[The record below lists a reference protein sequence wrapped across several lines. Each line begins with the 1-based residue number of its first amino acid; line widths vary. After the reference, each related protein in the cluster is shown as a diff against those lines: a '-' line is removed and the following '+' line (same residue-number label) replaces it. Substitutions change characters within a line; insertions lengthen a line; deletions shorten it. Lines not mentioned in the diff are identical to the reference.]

1 MKLGET
7 FLSLL
12 ENHPGRSSGE
22 PCVLIGG
29 GIVGGETS
37 AHPRSVT
44 DPEFEAGTLLDTAG
58 WEEGTIH
65 HHPRGQAQ

>member
-44 DPEFEAGTLLDTAG
+44 DPGFEG
-58 WEEGTIH
+58 WWRDLS
-65 HHPRGQAQ
+65 PPQVCDRP